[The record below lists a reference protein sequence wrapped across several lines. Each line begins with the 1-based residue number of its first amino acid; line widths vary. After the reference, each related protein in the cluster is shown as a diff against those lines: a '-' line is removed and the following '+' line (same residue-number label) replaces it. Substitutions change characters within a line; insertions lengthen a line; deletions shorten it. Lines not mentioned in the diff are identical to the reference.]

1 MAGELGFEL
10 LCQDQDAS
18 FAESLRTLR
27 LDQEHIKERLAD
39 NRRQA
44 TNLVKLMTRMEEEP
58 PEAMLQQSREFER
71 EKTELEE
78 TLSRMGEEVS
88 KFEQTAMRIDMAGK
102 ILRYLADILSHARVT
117 PDHLKDCL
125 PKFINYVIWR
135 KEAKAHTGRF
145 EIALFERPF
154 RADQGR
160 LLREVVEDLGVGSNG
175 NGQKH
180 SESHTPHQ
188 NGAACCP
195 TRVWCAGGYEMG

>member
-44 TNLVKLMTRMEEEP
+44 TNLVKMMTRMEEEP
-58 PEAMLQQSREFER
+58 PEAMLQQCREFER
-71 EKTELEE
+71 EKTELEA
-78 TLSRMGEEVS
+78 TLSRMSEEVS
-88 KFEQTAMRIDMAGK
+88 KLEQTSMRVDMAGK
-102 ILRYLADILSHARVT
+102 TLRCLADILGHDRVT

-125 PKFINYVIWR
+125 PKFINYVMWQ

-145 EIALFERPF
+145 EVALFERPF
-154 RADQGR
+154 RVDQGR
-160 LLREVVEDLGVGSNG
+160 LLREVVEDLAAGPSGD
-175 NGQKH
+175 GQK
-180 SESHTPHQ
+180 SLESHTPRQ